1 MVVGIRCVA
10 QGILDSM
17 TETLAIV
24 GAGRVG
30 RALGRRLRELGWKVG
45 AVVTRNETSAR
56 RAVRFIGAG
65 TPLPSMS
72 RRILASTCILIA
84 TPDSAVASVAEELS
98 RIGGEELKGHVVL
111 HTSGAL
117 DSNVLKAVKQH
128 GAAVGSMHPL
138 QTFNGVTV
146 PPLEG
151 KVFAIEGDAQ
161 AVKKA
166 RKIARAVGAA
176 PSPIEAHKKP
186 LYHAAGALAAG
197 HALVVVESA
206 IQLLMSLG
214 MKRQEAMRAILPMT
228 KQVLQNYE
236 RLGMKAAWTGPLAR
250 GDYEVVARHV
260 AALQEY
266 SPEYCKAYEALN
278 RLAER
283 ILPRDADDSTE
294 LGCVPAAAV
303 QGARNGATSPP
314 VASANAGNPKKLRV
328 LTGGKG

>member
-1 MVVGIRCVA
+1 
-10 QGILDSM
+10 M

-30 RALGRRLRELGWKVG
+30 RALGRSLRELGWKVG

-117 DSNVLKAVKQH
+117 DSSVLKAVRGH

-138 QTFNGVTV
+138 QTFNGVAV

-166 RKIARAVGAA
+166 RKIARAFGAA

-197 HALVVVESA
+197 HALVMVESA
-206 IQLLMSLG
+206 VQLLMSLG
-214 MKRQEAMRAILPMT
+214 MKRQEAIRAILPMT

-250 GDYEVVARHV
+250 GDYEVVAKHL

-283 ILPRDADDSTE
+283 ILPRDADEGAE
-294 LGCVPAAAV
+294 LGCMKAAAA
-303 QGARNGATSPP
+303 QGARNGGGSPS
-314 VASANAGNPKKLRV
+314 VAAANASNPKKLRV

>member
-1 MVVGIRCVA
+1 MWGS
-10 QGILDSM
+10 GYPSLM

-30 RALGRRLRELGWKVG
+30 RALGRRLRELGWKIG
-45 AVVTRNETSAR
+45 AVVTRNESSAR

-65 TPLPSMS
+65 TPLAAMS
-72 RRILASTCILIA
+72 RRILQSTCILIA

-98 RIGGEELKGHVVL
+98 RIGGEELKGHIIL

-117 DSNVLKAVKQH
+117 DSTVLRAVRQQ

-138 QTFNGVTV
+138 QTFSGVTV

-151 KVFAIEGDAQ
+151 KFFAIEGDAQ
-161 AVKKA
+161 AVRKA

-176 PSPIEAHKKP
+176 PSPIEAPNKP

-206 IQLLMSLG
+206 IQLLMALG
-214 MKRQEAMRAILPMT
+214 TKRAEAMRALLPMT

-236 RLGMKAAWTGPLAR
+236 RLGVKAAWTGPLAR
-250 GDYEVVARHV
+250 GDYEVVAKHV
-260 AALQEY
+260 AALQGYSTEY
-266 SPEYCKAYEALN
+266 HNAYEALN
-278 RLAER
+278 RLAEK
-283 ILPRDADDSTE
+283 ILPRDGEGDAERNDD
-294 LGCVPAAAV
+294 LYAAH
-303 QGARNGATSPP
+303 SS
-314 VASANAGNPKKLRV
+314 SAKISKRTKV
-328 LTGGKG
+328 VSIGGKG

>member
-1 MVVGIRCVA
+1 
-10 QGILDSM
+10 M

-30 RALGRRLRELGWKVG
+30 RALGRRLRELGWKIG
-45 AVVTRNETSAR
+45 AVVTRNESSAR

-65 TPLPSMS
+65 TPLPSIS
-72 RRILASTCILIA
+72 RRIVQSTCILIA
-84 TPDSAVASVAEELS
+84 TPDSAIASVAEELA
-98 RIGGEELKGHVVL
+98 RVGGEELKGHVIL

-117 DSNVLKAVKQH
+117 DSNVLRAVRAQ

-138 QTFNGVTV
+138 QTFSGVTV

-161 AVKKA
+161 AVRKA
-166 RKIARAVGAA
+166 RKIARAVGGS
-176 PSPIEAHKKP
+176 PSPIEAPNKL

-197 HALVVVESA
+197 HTLVVVESA
-206 IQLLMSLG
+206 IQLLMALG
-214 MKRQEAMRAILPMT
+214 TKRSEAMRALLPMT

-250 GDYEVVARHV
+250 GDYEVVAKHL
-260 AALQEY
+260 AALQNY
-266 SPEYCKAYEALN
+266 SPEYCKAYDALN

-283 ILPRDADDSTE
+283 IMPRDGEEPAE
-294 LGCVPAAAV
+294 LGSTPS
-303 QGARNGATSPP
+303 NGTRG
-314 VASANAGNPKKLRV
+314 VRHSAPHETEPKKLRV